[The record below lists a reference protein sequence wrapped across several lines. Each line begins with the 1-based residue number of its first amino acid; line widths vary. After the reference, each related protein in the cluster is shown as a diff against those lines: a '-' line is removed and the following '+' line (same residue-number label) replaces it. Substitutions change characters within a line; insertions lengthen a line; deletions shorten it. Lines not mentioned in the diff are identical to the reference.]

1 MLFWYELKKL
11 ITAPAII
18 GFVLLCIIVNAVI
31 VFASYNDYY
40 LADIQAD
47 TTGMTDIFD
56 GFDAVEIVV
65 GRYSARH
72 GLSGE
77 YEQNVREK
85 YEKLQPVIEAKAA
98 NDESLSPYF
107 GDRTPYLHKLLF
119 QTLFGA
125 IIAESCLIAL
135 FVALISTGYESARN
149 TEGVVY
155 GSKSGRDILR
165 TKFFAS
171 LTAGGAFFV
180 VIIGVSL
187 MLFFSRFDWT
197 NVWNDNVSSLFN
209 RAVDEYAKPFITW
222 HSFSVLGLIWA
233 SVGISAGVVLCFN
246 LLGYAVGT
254 FVRNGYGAVLTAV
267 ATVGVI
273 YVAEPLF
280 PYGSSLR
287 SALNLTPVGL
297 WCNVGEWFTDGYADI
312 LWANFECI
320 GVGASIAALTAMSG
334 LAVAYFKRRDL
345 V

>member
-18 GFVLLCIIVNAVI
+18 GFVLLCIVVNAVI
-31 VFASYNDYY
+31 VFASYNDY
-40 LADIQAD
+40 LADIQID

-56 GFDAVEIVV
+56 GFDAVEIIA
-65 GRYSARH
+65 GRYSTRH

-77 YEQNVREK
+77 HEQNVREK
-85 YEKLQPVIEAKAA
+85 YEKLQPVIEAKAT
-98 NDESLSPYF
+98 NQESLSPYF

-149 TEGVVY
+149 TEGVIY
-155 GSKSGRDILR
+155 GSKSGRGILR
-165 TKFFAS
+165 TKLLAS
-171 LTAGGAFFV
+171 LITAGAFFI

-187 MLFFSRFDWT
+187 VLLFSRFDWT

-209 RAVDEYAKPFITW
+209 RAVDESAKPFITW
-222 HSFSVLGLIWA
+222 HSFSVSGLVWSSI
-233 SVGISAGVVLCFN
+233 GISAGVVLCFS

-254 FVRNGYGAVLTAV
+254 FIRNGYGAVLTAV
-267 ATVGVI
+267 AAVGI
-273 YVAEPLF
+273 MYVVEPLF

-297 WCNVGEWFTDGYADI
+297 WHNVGEWFTDGYADI

-320 GVGASIAALTAMSG
+320 GVGASIAVLTAMSG